1 MAEKPTYEELEQRV
15 RELEQELTDCKR
27 REVEHLRKSGEEDV
41 EASPSQPKG
50 SIIENII
57 SSFKRGEITLPSLP
71 QINTKFKELTNK
83 GANLQDI
90 GDLLKQD
97 VAISSKLISLAN
109 SAYYHGAVE
118 SKTLGQAIGRL
129 GLSTTKQYVDAICNR
144 TLYTTSNKNFV
155 ESIEKLW
162 EHSLSC
168 AYASEIVSKV
178 LNLKVTGDAFT
189 MGLLHDIGKL
199 VVLQIVAEL
208 QEKGKLG
215 ENVDKIELIESVDTY
230 HGKLGATLLK
240 GWGFSKEY
248 LLIVMYHDDL
258 GGADPIS
265 KELLVVHFANLLVK
279 SMGYDQ
285 AQQAEIDLENAESTR
300 LLGLDSKMTAHIK
313 EEVKGHMDVLKDIL
327 S

>member
-15 RELEQELTDCKR
+15 RVLEQELADCKR
-27 REVEHLRKSGEEDV
+27 REVEHLRKSGEEGV

-50 SIIENII
+50 SIIEKIV

-109 SAYYHGAVE
+109 SAYYQGTVE

-129 GLSTTKQYVDAICNR
+129 GLNTTKQYVDTICNR
-144 TLYTTSNKNFV
+144 TLYTTSNKDFV

-168 AYASEIVSKV
+168 AYASEIVCKV
-178 LNLKVTGDAFT
+178 LNLKLTGDAFT

-199 VVLQIVAEL
+199 VALQIVAKL

-215 ENVDKIELIESVDTY
+215 EDVDKIELIESVDAY
-230 HGKLGATLLK
+230 HGKLGATLLN

-258 GGADPIS
+258 GRANPIS

-313 EEVKGHMDVLKDIL
+313 EEVKGHMEALKDIL